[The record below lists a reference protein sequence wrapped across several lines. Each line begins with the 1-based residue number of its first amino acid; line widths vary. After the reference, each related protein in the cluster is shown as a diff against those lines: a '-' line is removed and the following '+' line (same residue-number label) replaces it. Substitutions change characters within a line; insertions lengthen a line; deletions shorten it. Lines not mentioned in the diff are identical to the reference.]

1 VKRALA
7 QNYLNFIYA
16 HYSKYPRLI
25 IQSEQHFYGLGFK
38 KMWPVGGYR
47 FKKLANM
54 IGFKNALVIRNGIN
68 KINLKI

>member
-1 VKRALA
+1 M
-7 QNYLNFIYA
+7 NFIYEFYPLFPA
-16 HYSKYPRLI
+16 LLTSSEDNFYS
-25 IQSEQHFYGLGFK
+25 LGFK

-68 KINLKI
+68 KINSKI